1 MGVGVTGLAFLAG
14 LLSVL
19 SPCVLPLLPI
29 VFGAAASAHR
39 LGPVAL
45 AAGVAISFV
54 AIGLFIATIG
64 FSIGL
69 DAGLLRSAAAVLL
82 VLIGFVLI
90 MPSLQQRV
98 AVAAGPASNW
108 AEQQFGGFSI
118 PGIAGQFCVGLLLG
132 AVWSPCVGPTL
143 GAASVL
149 AAQGKDLGQV
159 ALSMLVFGIGAALPL
174 LVLGLLSR
182 EVLMRW
188 RNQLHAAGTAAKMA
202 LGVILI
208 VTGVSIAS
216 GLGKTLEEK
225 LVTASPAWLTELTT
239 RF

>member
-1 MGVGVTGLAFLAG
+1 
-14 LLSVL
+14 
-19 SPCVLPLLPI
+19 
-29 VFGAAASAHR
+29 
-39 LGPVAL
+39 
-45 AAGVAISFV
+45 
-54 AIGLFIATIG
+54 
-64 FSIGL
+64 
-69 DAGLLRSAAAVLL
+69 
-82 VLIGFVLI
+82 
-90 MPSLQQRV
+90 
-98 AVAAGPASNW
+98 
-108 AEQQFGGFSI
+108 
-118 PGIAGQFCVGLLLG
+118 
-132 AVWSPCVGPTL
+132 
-143 GAASVL
+143 
-149 AAQGKDLGQV
+149 
-159 ALSMLVFGIGAALPL
+159 LPL